1 MKSIKY
7 LVGAF
12 LLVAAVGCEYNED
25 ALPVNID
32 TVVNN
37 NGGYLRIIEVK
48 TGALNVAKPYDGASS
63 IYNIVGELY
72 DSKEGDL
79 VTEVAF
85 YVRRT
90 GTTAARTIAETA
102 NPFKTIQKAAFA
114 RGHGAFGDLP
124 RAEINITLNEVRTA
138 LGFADADVQVGDIYR
153 LRWVV
158 KLSNGKSFTNTDV
171 NPAITGAFFSS
182 PYAANSE
189 VVLALD
195 PDKFIGNYTFV
206 QRAPSTSV
214 ATAFADGWI
223 WEAAKTFSRSLAVN
237 PNNRLTGRT
246 FSAQPLKE
254 FNAPT
259 ASYSMS
265 FTISE
270 AGVASN
276 RVTLGSSVGT
286 GLGCGGVAISYG
298 ASTSALSNF
307 DQANDNAFV
316 LVVSENVGAACGQPR
331 VDVIFDVTKN

>member
-1 MKSIKY
+1 MKSIQY
-7 LVGAF
+7 LVGVF

-37 NGGYLRIIEVK
+37 NGGYMRIIEVK
-48 TGALNVAKPYDGASS
+48 NGALNVARPYTGASS
-63 IYNIVGELY
+63 VYNIIGELY
-72 DSKEGDL
+72 DAKEGEL

-90 GTTAARTIAETA
+90 GTTAGRTIAETA
-102 NPFKTIQKAAFA
+102 NPFKTIQRAAFA

-124 RAEINITLNEVRTA
+124 RAEINITLSEVRTA
-138 LGFADADVQVGDIYR
+138 LGFAEADVQVGDIYR

-158 KLSNGKSFTNTDV
+158 KLSNGKSFTNTDI
-171 NPAITGAFFSS
+171 NPAITGAFFNS
-182 PYAANSE
+182 PYAANSQ

-195 PDKFIGNYTFV
+195 TDKFIGSYTFT

-214 ATAFADGWI
+214 ATAFAAGWI
-223 WEAAKTFSRSLAVN
+223 WEGAKTFTRTLAVN

-254 FNAPT
+254 FAAPV
-259 ASYSMS
+259 ANYSMS
-265 FTISE
+265 FTISQ

-276 RVTLGSSVGT
+276 RVTLGSTVAT
-286 GLGCGGVAISYG
+286 GLGCGGVAITYG

-307 DQANDNAFV
+307 DQANDASFV